1 MSWKP
6 TSHGS
11 YVNPRIGQFVLPEY
25 PGRSVEETIRFH
37 LRLSPAHH
45 RFRVISCGFVDRVCL
60 GGNDPR
66 IHTNSHKVKTSEDLE
81 LRTIPS
87 FSGMRSVPIAEADV
101 RYTLVCRVVTLRST
115 GFRNRS
121 RFLKSVEY
129 TEAHDKLKCI
139 GHPLPR
145 RDTDCDSRET
155 IFVLSEEL
163 SICLKNESRADAE
176 RELRELISARAR
188 MWQRTPKAM
197 IF

>member
-1 MSWKP
+1 MSEHF
-6 TSHGS
+6 S
-11 YVNPRIGQFVLPEY
+11 
-25 PGRSVEETIRFH
+25 
-37 LRLSPAHH
+37 LS
-45 RFRVISCGFVDRVCL
+45 CC
-60 GGNDPR
+60 
-66 IHTNSHKVKTSEDLE
+66 
-81 LRTIPS
+81 
-87 FSGMRSVPIAEADV
+87 
-101 RYTLVCRVVTLRST
+101 TLRST

-121 RFLKSVEY
+121 RFRTSVEY

-197 IF
+197 ISYERRYESRCE